1 MYGIAK
7 EFLFENFEFLSP
19 DLPVSIY
26 FHISPALDL
35 GPQAVPTSVRPRGY
49 LVVGWIHEMIGS
61 VITWIAGGAGFG
73 SAASSVSRGTT
84 AAASEARA
92 PLAAPIALPA
102 QTHVA
107 ILSGCNRHSVRS
119 SSSPGNVNS
128 ASTTATTS
136 DPARRLSHRGSPLA
150 HAADTGTPPRLL
162 PAGDCP
168 PAMMNRSRPSSR
180 RQSNVASSG
189 KTPTN
194 PQPPCRTLTVWTRR
208 QAHVSRGHPGV

>member
-1 MYGIAK
+1 
-7 EFLFENFEFLSP
+7 
-19 DLPVSIY
+19 
-26 FHISPALDL
+26 
-35 GPQAVPTSVRPRGY
+35 
-49 LVVGWIHEMIGS
+49 MIGS

-84 AAASEARA
+84 ASLAAVVVAPAASEARA
-92 PLAAPIALPA
+92 PLAAPIAPPA

-107 ILSGCNRHSVRS
+107 ILSGCNRHSVS

-128 ASTTATTS
+128 ASSPATTS
-136 DPARRLSHRGSPLA
+136 DPARRLSQRGSPLA

-168 PAMMNRSRPSSR
+168 PASHSAQPMMNRSRPSSR

-189 KTPTN
+189 ETPPN
-194 PQPPCRTLTVWTRR
+194 QPPTTR
-208 QAHVSRGHPGV
+208 QKADGLD